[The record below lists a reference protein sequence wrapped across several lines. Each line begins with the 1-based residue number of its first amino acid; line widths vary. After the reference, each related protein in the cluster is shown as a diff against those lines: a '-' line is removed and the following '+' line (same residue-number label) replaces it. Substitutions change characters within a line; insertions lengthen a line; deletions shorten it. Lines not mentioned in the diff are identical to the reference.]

1 MLIYN
6 VTTKVSWPI
15 HKEWLQWMQGIHIP
29 EVMATGCF
37 EKFQMVRLLEI
48 DEEEGPSYAIQY
60 YASGRD
66 VYEKYINEYAPA
78 LREKTTKAWGDQFIA
93 FRTLMEVVG

>member
-6 VTTKVSWPI
+6 VTTKVTWPI
-15 HKEWLQWMQGIHIP
+15 HEAWLQWMQGVHIP

-37 EKFQMVRLLEI
+37 EKYQMVRLLET

-60 YASGRD
+60 YTPSHETYD
-66 VYEKYINEYAPA
+66 QYLSEFAPA
-78 LREKTTKAWGDQFIA
+78 LRQKTLDAWGNQFIA
-93 FRTLMEVVG
+93 FRTLMEVVS

>member
-15 HKEWLQWMQGIHIP
+15 HEAWLQWMQGVHIP

-48 DEEEGPSYAIQY
+48 VEDEGPSYAIQY
-60 YASGRD
+60 YSGSRD
-66 VYEKYINEYAPA
+66 VYEKYLREFAPA
-78 LREKTTKAWGDQFIA
+78 LRQKTTEAWGDQFIA